1 MNNFDDLQDFETD
14 SASAVTNTAPK
25 SAIKRGK
32 KASGTTASKRPN
44 KGAAGTTVCPVDR
57 AELDQQLEHCKSKA
71 VESYQFLDRTNDALY
86 MALAKSYVWWRACD
100 QVDSS
105 AASS

>member
-1 MNNFDDLQDFETD
+1 MNNFDHVRDFETD
-14 SASAVTNTAPK
+14 SASAATNTAPK
-25 SAIKRGK
+25 SATKRRK
-32 KASGTTASKRPN
+32 KTGGTTARKQPN
-44 KGAAGTTVCPVDR
+44 REFAGNRVFPVDR
-57 AELDQQLEHCKSKA
+57 AKLDQQLEDCKSKA